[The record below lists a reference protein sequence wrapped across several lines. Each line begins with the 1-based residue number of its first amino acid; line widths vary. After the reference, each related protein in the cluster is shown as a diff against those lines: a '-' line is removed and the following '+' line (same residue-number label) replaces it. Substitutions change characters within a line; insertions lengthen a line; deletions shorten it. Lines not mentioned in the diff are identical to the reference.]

1 MFKREQITSF
11 SEIRRK
17 VSGMRLTEVY
27 EILCCGDDAE
37 VSQYWLS
44 YKNHEDNYNLQKH
57 VTVPAADVI
66 DVLNQCGILKWDGF
80 RGKNPRGVLD
90 GTMFSFTA
98 TVNGGRRLNAD
109 GSNNFP
115 KHYRD
120 FTDVLYRMLNT
131 DK

>member
-11 SEIRRK
+11 SEIRLK

-80 RGKNPRGVLD
+80 RGKNPP
-90 GTMFSFTA
+90 
-98 TVNGGRRLNAD
+98 
-109 GSNNFP
+109 NNFP

>member
-1 MFKREQITSF
+1 
-11 SEIRRK
+11 
-17 VSGMRLTEVY
+17 
-27 EILCCGDDAE
+27 
-37 VSQYWLS
+37 
-44 YKNHEDNYNLQKH
+44 
-57 VTVPAADVI
+57 
-66 DVLNQCGILKWDGF
+66 
-80 RGKNPRGVLD
+80 
-90 GTMFSFTA
+90 MFSFTA

>member
-11 SEIRRK
+11 SEIRLK

-66 DVLNQCGILKWDGF
+66 DVLNQCGIPVVFCQRYL
-80 RGKNPRGVLD
+80 RICP
-90 GTMFSFTA
+90 GTSMPWASL
-98 TVNGGRRLNAD
+98 R
-109 GSNNFP
+109 
-115 KHYRD
+115 
-120 FTDVLYRMLNT
+120 
-131 DK
+131 

>member
-11 SEIRRK
+11 SEIRLK

-66 DVLNQCGILKWDGF
+66 DVLNQCGS
-80 RGKNPRGVLD
+80 
-90 GTMFSFTA
+90 TMFSFTA

>member
-1 MFKREQITSF
+1 MFRREQITSF
-11 SEIRRK
+11 SEIRLK

-27 EILCCGDDAE
+27 EILCRGDDAE

-90 GTMFSFTA
+90 GTMFSFPTVQTTFRSTTA
-98 TVNGGRRLNAD
+98 TSPTCSTVC
-109 GSNNFP
+109 
-115 KHYRD
+115 
-120 FTDVLYRMLNT
+120 
-131 DK
+131 

>member
-11 SEIRRK
+11 SEIRLK

-66 DVLNQCGILKWDGF
+66 DVLNPTVQTTF
-80 RGKNPRGVLD
+80 RS
-90 GTMFSFTA
+90 TTA
-98 TVNGGRRLNAD
+98 TSPTCSTVC
-109 GSNNFP
+109 
-115 KHYRD
+115 
-120 FTDVLYRMLNT
+120 
-131 DK
+131 

>member
-11 SEIRRK
+11 SEIRLK

-80 RGKNPRGVLD
+80 RGKNP
-90 GTMFSFTA
+90 
-98 TVNGGRRLNAD
+98 D

>member
-1 MFKREQITSF
+1 
-11 SEIRRK
+11 
-17 VSGMRLTEVY
+17 MRLTEVY